1 MAQYV
6 GSAPLDGLC
15 KTLLIRLPYDMS
27 ETDRATTLLD
37 SALATGALV
46 TIATGGALIGLGLR
60 DGEASRVFRL
70 VGRVLLERLGVASSA
85 APLTSVALGYIHHLV
100 VATLWG
106 IGIGLLVLPMR
117 GVVRLLAAVVAV
129 IAYAMFVTQW
139 FPPVMRIGYSVT
151 SNVPGVVPIAVALLV
166 ALLGGVWLAT
176 AETSA

>member
-1 MAQYV
+1 
-6 GSAPLDGLC
+6 
-15 KTLLIRLPYDMS
+15 MS

-46 TIATGGALIGLGLR
+46 TIATGGALIGLGIR

-70 VGRVLLERLGVASSA
+70 VGRVLLERLGIASGT
-85 APLTSVALGYIHHLV
+85 APLTSVALGYLHHLV

-106 IGIGLLVLPMR
+106 IVIGLLVLPLR
-117 GVVRLLAAVVAV
+117 GVRRFLAAFIAVVVYAV
-129 IAYAMFVTQW
+129 FVTRW

-151 SNVPGVVPIAVALLV
+151 SNVPGVVPVAVALFV